1 MGKKKD
7 KFKEKVLDYLISVK
21 EMYGSTATANEAI
34 EEENARLLDCL
45 EACIRDIRDEN
56 LDSEDS
62 WS

>member
-7 KFKEKVLDYLISVK
+7 EFKEKVLDYLISVK
-21 EMYGSTATANEAI
+21 EMYGSTTYADEAI
-34 EEENARLLDCL
+34 QDANDRLTDCL

>member
-21 EMYGSTATANEAI
+21 EMYGPTAAANEAI
-34 EEENARLLDCL
+34 EDANDFLQDCL